1 MTAGLLA
8 GEASAYRDTV
18 LFNAAAALV
27 VAGVAD
33 DLKSGVAKAAQSI
46 DSGAAR
52 TKLEQ
57 LAAITSGTA

>member
-1 MTAGLLA
+1 LA

-27 VAGVAD
+27 VAGKVD
-33 DLKSGVAKAAQSI
+33 DLPDGVALAATSI

-52 TKLEQ
+52 GKLER
-57 LAAITSGTA
+57 LAAITSGKA